1 MRIAIPVEGL
11 PHFQPEMFRN
21 EEFLLFRRL
30 ADRQRAVLAVGVLRE
45 VEVPSFDRDGR
56 ADEWYF
62 GVLRYEWRHALF
74 AGKSSDAGAT
84 RWFVPRYVIE
94 WIGDRTLVHAMP
106 EDVEQVAPWIEALNA
121 ETIAMEPYSIEL
133 TWDQHVPRD
142 PYIQSVRKL
151 LAHIQRG
158 DIYEVNYC
166 TERHAL
172 DTAFD
177 PFAAFAALDRRSQAP
192 FSAFLREGDSFAL
205 CASPERFLAFNGRHV
220 VGEPMKGTRPRSTDA
235 ATDREAAQELAN
247 DTKERS
253 ENIMALDVMR
263 HDLSRIA
270 ASGTVKV
277 TELCAVR
284 SYPRVHQMVSTVEAT
299 IRHGLEPMDVLRA
312 AFPMASM
319 TGAPKVRAMELINE
333 AEEGPRGLF
342 SGSLGFFAP
351 DGTGDFNVV
360 IRTLL
365 FNATSGRLSLTT
377 GSAITAQ
384 CLPEQEYEECQ
395 VKARSVIDALRH
407 DR

>member
-1 MRIAIPVEGL
+1 
-11 PHFQPEMFRN
+11 
-21 EEFLLFRRL
+21 
-30 ADRQRAVLAVGVLRE
+30 
-45 VEVPSFDRDGR
+45 
-56 ADEWYF
+56 
-62 GVLRYEWRHALF
+62 
-74 AGKSSDAGAT
+74 
-84 RWFVPRYVIE
+84 
-94 WIGDRTLVHAMP
+94 
-106 EDVEQVAPWIEALNA
+106 
-121 ETIAMEPYSIEL
+121 
-133 TWDQHVPRD
+133 
-142 PYIQSVRKL
+142 
-151 LAHIQRG
+151 
-158 DIYEVNYC
+158 
-166 TERHAL
+166 
-172 DTAFD
+172 
-177 PFAAFAALDRRSQAP
+177 
-192 FSAFLREGDSFAL
+192 
-205 CASPERFLAFNGRHV
+205 
-220 VGEPMKGTRPRSTDA
+220 MKGTRPRSTDA

-312 AFPMASM
+312 TFPMASM

-333 AEEGPRGLF
+333 VEEGPRGLF
-342 SGSLGFFAP
+342 SGSFGFFAP

-360 IRTLL
+360 IRTVL
-365 FNATSGRLSLTT
+365 FNASSGRLSLTT